1 MLQQNCLI
9 SRRLSFSILKKKR
22 KTSFPLASR
31 NNNNLPIDNST
42 RKINISKI
50 QFLVPRDA
58 INFQEGSREG
68 RDTHTHTVS
77 QRPDS
82 TNAGVLWLV
91 VGGPASRLSIEMRT
105 DARISRFPP
114 RNIIAATSVA
124 SDSSR
129 TLLAD
134 GARNSRGRVHQL
146 PRLSPGRGGDRFLG
160 GRSDLSRFSLERHS
174 NRPRYRDH
182 RCGPDASRVTRFV
195 LCVFSQSCLKAR
207 LHLLLMPCCS
217 ISFIDTI
224 KPREERVYFIL
235 FLGSFSNKW
244 KEI

>member
-1 MLQQNCLI
+1 MLN
-9 SRRLSFSILKKKR
+9 LSKIKFFNSKKKR
-22 KTSFPLASR
+22 EKPPFLSLREIIIIYPSITR
-31 NNNNLPIDNST
+31 QGKST
-42 RKINISKI
+42 FRKYDSSYRGTQLISK
-50 QFLVPRDA
+50 
-58 INFQEGSREG
+58 REAERG
-68 RDTHTHTVS
+68 GTHTHTVS

-134 GARNSRGRVHQL
+134 GARNSRGHVHQL